1 MPQTAKAIS
10 KYLRAQ
16 KWFREYLHEMYTNN
30 DVTNKAGISDYLNG
44 KRGEYT
50 ISGGFDW
57 SKSSI
62 EVWTKRNDRFWNWY
76 WEEDND
82 SRKQKTRRQAV
93 RADRRP

>member
-1 MPQTAKAIS
+1 MPQTAKAVS

-30 DVTNKAGISDYLNG
+30 DVTNKADVSDYLNG

-57 SKSSI
+57 SKSST
-62 EVWTKRNDRFWNWY
+62 EVWAKRNDRFWNWY